1 MLPTTYDTQL
11 QAVQQDIADVKAE
24 LHQVKQDLTKARAD
38 NDAPEVE
45 FLRRRVEAMDKQLS
59 SLRDKDN
66 MLLRDQLEGSARDI
80 NHAAA
85 AASLSPEPKRQ
96 RQGRHPAGTPPRSTS
111 GVQTRACIVAYGMCD
126 DCMMAIPGPA
136 SFQHPSKRTPSCGRV

>member
-1 MLPTTYDTQL
+1 MLPTTYHTQL

-24 LHQVKQDLTKARAD
+24 LHQVKQELAKARAD

-66 MLLRDQLEGSARDI
+66 MLLRDQLEG
-80 NHAAA
+80 
-85 AASLSPEPKRQ
+85 
-96 RQGRHPAGTPPRSTS
+96 
-111 GVQTRACIVAYGMCD
+111 
-126 DCMMAIPGPA
+126 
-136 SFQHPSKRTPSCGRV
+136 

>member
-66 MLLRDQLEGSARDI
+66 MLLRDQLEGE
-80 NHAAA
+80 HCCH
-85 AASLSPEPKRQ
+85 Q
-96 RQGRHPAGTPPRSTS
+96 RPAGEDVNS
-111 GVQTRACIVAYGMCD
+111 
-126 DCMMAIPGPA
+126 
-136 SFQHPSKRTPSCGRV
+136 